1 MTRSPHPFHL
11 PVSSATARPHHIPML
26 RSPEDIVVISAL
38 RTPICKAKRGAF
50 KDTPPDD
57 LLLSVLKGT
66 LDSTGVAPAAIGD
79 VVVGNVQ
86 QSGAYAG
93 PAKMTAL
100 RAGIPDTVPLY
111 AINRQCSSGLQA
123 VANVAAAIGA
133 GHISIGIAAGVE
145 SMSSGGSAN
154 PQEPPPVNYDE
165 VMSNPLAAQC
175 LVPMGM
181 TAENVAE
188 RYGVTRQ

>member
-1 MTRSPHPFHL
+1 MRS
-11 PVSSATARPHHIPML
+11 AD
-26 RSPEDIVVISAL
+26 DIVIISAL

-50 KDTPPDD
+50 KEVSPDD
-57 LLLSVLKGT
+57 LLLTVLRAT
-66 LDSTGVAPAAIGD
+66 IDYTGVAPAVIGD

-93 PAKMTAL
+93 PARMAAL
-100 RAGIPDTVPLY
+100 RAGLPDTVPLY
-111 AINRQCSSGLQA
+111 SINRQCSSGLQA
-123 VANVAAAIGA
+123 VANVAAAITSGY
-133 GHISIGIAAGVE
+133 ITCGIAAGVE
-145 SMSSGGSAN
+145 SMSSGGGSS
-154 PQEPPPVNYDE
+154 PSEPPPANYGE
-165 VMSNPLAAQC
+165 VMESPLAAQC